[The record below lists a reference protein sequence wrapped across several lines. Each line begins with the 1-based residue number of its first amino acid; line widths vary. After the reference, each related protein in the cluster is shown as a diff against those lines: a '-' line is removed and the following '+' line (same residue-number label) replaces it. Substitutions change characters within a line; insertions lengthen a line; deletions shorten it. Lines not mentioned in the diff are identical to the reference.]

1 MRCVCVVCGWRVV
14 CTGAFLIF
22 IYSQSHTTFLQECQR
37 SGVHI
42 LRTLGW
48 VWTVPQPAG
57 IRGGA
62 PLQPLFRCFDNVTK
76 DHSVST
82 LETCDGQGTK
92 EMLLGYLYYW

>member
-1 MRCVCVVCGWRVV
+1 MCVVCALCVGGEL
-14 CTGAFLIF
+14 CAQAHF
-22 IYSQSHTTFLQECQR
+22 SS